1 MPIYTPIF
9 KKSTEFL
16 HINNNYLK
24 FIIKLIAGYKI
35 NIYMCNMK
43 IFYLQCSLSYNT
55 SKNNIRK
62 CVRII

>member
-9 KKSTEFL
+9 KKSTEFI

-43 IFYLQCSLSYNT
+43 KKTKEWTQQNRNFLLVINRESIYP
-55 SKNNIRK
+55 
-62 CVRII
+62 

>member
-9 KKSTEFL
+9 KKPTEFI

-43 IFYLQCSLSYNT
+43 KYYLQCLLSYNT
-55 SKNNIRK
+55 SKNKPRK
-62 CVRII
+62 